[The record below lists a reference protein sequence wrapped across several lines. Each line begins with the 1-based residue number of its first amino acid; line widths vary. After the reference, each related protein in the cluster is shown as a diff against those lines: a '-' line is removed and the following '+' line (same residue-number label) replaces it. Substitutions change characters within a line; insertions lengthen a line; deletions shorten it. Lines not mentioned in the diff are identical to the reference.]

1 MSQYRV
7 LVSGSRM
14 CNRDA
19 ARAAIER
26 QFDALRDYGRSMDVE
41 VVIIHGGARG
51 VDTIAHQEACVRNF
65 TTIAV
70 YPQWDDYTDKRRA
83 ALDRNIK
90 MLVDWKPA
98 AVLSFD
104 AGSPGTKHQVA
115 EAERRD
121 IPTRVIPIKR

>member
-1 MSQYRV
+1 MTQYRV
-7 LVSGSRM
+7 LVTGSRD
-14 CNRDA
+14 CHPDTTRE
-19 ARAAIER
+19 AIR
-26 QFDALRDYGRSMDVE
+26 KQFDALRDYGRSMDAE

-51 VDTIAHQEACVRNF
+51 VDTIAHGEAHTRGF
-65 TTIAV
+65 TTIVV
-70 YPQWDDYTDKRRA
+70 YPQWNDYTDKRRA

-104 AGSPGTKHQVA
+104 AGSNGTKHQVA
-115 EAERRD
+115 EAESLG